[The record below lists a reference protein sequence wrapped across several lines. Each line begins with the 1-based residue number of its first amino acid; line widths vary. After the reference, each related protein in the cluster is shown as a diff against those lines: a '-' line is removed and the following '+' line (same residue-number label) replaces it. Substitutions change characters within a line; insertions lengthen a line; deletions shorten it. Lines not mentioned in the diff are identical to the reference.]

1 MDDPVTYQA
10 VVALNINPLL
20 VHNEGHGCSV
30 EDFRIRVIMGSGLE
44 MQDFTIAN
52 VSFQDLTPNFHFQLP
67 Q

>member
-30 EDFRIRVIMGSGLE
+30 EECRILLDPSRACELDRQRM
-44 MQDFTIAN
+44 
-52 VSFQDLTPNFHFQLP
+52 
-67 Q
+67 